1 MLNLRHPG
9 VIGMGLSPLEDT
21 CWLASAL
28 AWGVVGFQQGERG
41 WIGIGWAGT
50 CWVGLG

>member
-28 AWGVVGFQQGERG
+28 AWGVVGF
-41 WIGIGWAGT
+41 
-50 CWVGLG
+50 